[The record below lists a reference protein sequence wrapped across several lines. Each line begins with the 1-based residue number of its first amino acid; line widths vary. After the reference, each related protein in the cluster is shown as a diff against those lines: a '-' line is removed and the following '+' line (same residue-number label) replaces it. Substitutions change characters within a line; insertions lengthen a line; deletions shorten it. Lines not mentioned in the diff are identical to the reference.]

1 MTNTDPIRRVVIVG
15 GGTAGWMAAAAISEF
30 FKGLLEVEL
39 VESADIGIVGV
50 GEATIPQI
58 QLFTAE
64 DNLRYGPVPYGAPT
78 HQEMINQITPKE
90 FSSPVMDFNAL
101 MRWLADKSKK

>member
-1 MTNTDPIRRVVIVG
+1 MINTDPIRKVVIVG

-39 VESADIGIVGV
+39 VESDDIGIVGV

-58 QLFTAE
+58 RLFTGLLGIDEAE
-64 DNLRYGPVPYGAPT
+64 VLKRTQGTYKLGIQFTDWGKLGEVYMHAFGKG
-78 HQEMINQITPKE
+78 
-90 FSSPVMDFNAL
+90 FNCTF
-101 MRWLADKSKK
+101 